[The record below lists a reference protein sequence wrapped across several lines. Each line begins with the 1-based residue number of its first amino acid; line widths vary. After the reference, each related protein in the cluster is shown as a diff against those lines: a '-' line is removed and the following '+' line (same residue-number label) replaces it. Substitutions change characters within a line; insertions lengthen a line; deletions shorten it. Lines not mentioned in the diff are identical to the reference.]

1 MAAIPDRFR
10 QWFDRQGWKI
20 LPHQRDMAERFRR
33 GQSTLLTAP
42 TGTGKT
48 LAGFLGSLIDLTEGD
63 WAERKPSGLH
73 TLYISP
79 LKALNYDIERNVTAL
94 IEALDLPVRIESRTG
109 DTSQYRRQRQRAKP
123 PHILLTTPESLM
135 LLLSYPEAAQMFG
148 SLEAV
153 IIDEIHQVAASK
165 RGDLIALALAQLEA
179 YRPGVRRIGLS
190 ATVAEPGVFCA
201 WLGPAGQP
209 VDHLDSPAG
218 KPPRVSI
225 LKTQQVVPYTG
236 FMAQYAVPEILREIG
251 KASTTIVFVNT
262 RAQAELLF
270 QFLWEA
276 NGDNLPIGIYH
287 ASLTRELRLKTMKAM
302 AEGKLRGLVATSA
315 VELGI
320 DWGDVDVVIQ
330 VGAPKG
336 VSRLLQRIGR
346 SNHQVNQPSK
356 AFLVPA
362 NRFEVLEC
370 EAAMTAIAQR
380 ELDGEAPLPGAQDV
394 AIQFIMNAACSA
406 PVTPEGLYRILQTS
420 WSYRYLTFEAF
431 EQLFRFVVDGGYVLR
446 AYDRWHRL
454 AQTEDGWV
462 PASPAFVRRHRQNIG
477 VIIEAGKLKVRRRH
491 GRGGKI
497 LGDIE
502 EQFGQALR
510 PGDTFYFAGQVLA
523 FERIVDMTLEA
534 RASQATEPMIPSY
547 MGGQMPLSTFLA
559 DGVRG
564 LLQTPEAVA
573 RLPAPV
579 RGWLWLQAQFS
590 ELPGRRQLLVESFPR
605 GTLNTVVFYTFEGRR
620 ANQTL
625 GMLVSR
631 RMERRGLHPLT
642 FTVTDYGLAITSLEP
657 VTEDAV
663 TDLLAPDILADD
675 LQEWLGESP
684 MLKRSFRRVAT
695 IAGLVEQNHNAA
707 RKTLKQ
713 VTFSTDLIYDV
724 LRKYEPDHVLLAL
737 ARTDAEREL
746 LDLDRL
752 ADMILAFEGRV
763 LFRALPRPSPL
774 SLPVILDVRTERLP
788 GGGMEAL
795 LHQQAIQ
802 ATADALIGDVEAE
815 VGHGL
820 VA

>member
-1 MAAIPDRFR
+1 MATIPDRFR
-10 QWFDRQGWKI
+10 QWFDQQGWKI

-48 LAGFLGSLIDLTEGD
+48 LAGFLGSLIDI
-63 WAERKPSGLH
+63 AERQPSGLH

-79 LKALNYDIERNVTAL
+79 LKALNYDIERNVAAL
-94 IEALDLPVRIESRTG
+94 IAALDLPIRVESRTG
-109 DTSQYRRQRQRAKP
+109 DTTQYRRQRQRAKP

-148 SLEAV
+148 ALEAIV
-153 IIDEIHQVAASK
+153 IDEIHQVAASK

-179 YRPGVRRIGLS
+179 FRPGVRRVGLS
-190 ATVAEPGVFCA
+190 ATVADPDVFRA
-201 WLGPAGQP
+201 WLGPAGRP
-209 VDHLDSPAG
+209 VEHLDSPAG
-218 KPPRVSI
+218 KPPQVSI
-225 LKTQQVVPYTG
+225 LKTKQPVPYTG
-236 FMAQYAVPEILREIG
+236 FMAQFAVPEILREIG
-251 KASTTIVFVNT
+251 KAQTTIVFVNT

-276 NGDNLPIGIYH
+276 NSDNLPIGIYH
-287 ASLTRELRLKTMKAM
+287 ASLTRELRLKTMQAM
-302 AEGKLRGLVATSA
+302 AAGQLRGLVATSA

-346 SNHQVNQPSK
+346 SNHQVDQPSK

-370 EAAMTAIAQR
+370 EAAMTAISHR

-406 PVTPEGLYRILQTS
+406 PVTPEGLYTILKTS
-420 WSYRYLTFEAF
+420 WSYQYLTYEAF
-431 EQLFRFVVDGGYVLR
+431 EQLFRFVIDGGYVLR

-454 AQTEDGWV
+454 VETGDGWV

-491 GRGGKI
+491 GRGGRI

-502 EQFGQALR
+502 EQFGQSLR

-534 RASQATEPMIPSY
+534 RASQAREPMIPSY

-564 LLQTPEAVA
+564 LLQSPEAVA
-573 RLPAPV
+573 KLPAPV
-579 RGWLWLQAQFS
+579 RDWLRLQAQFS

-605 GTLNTVVFYTFEGRR
+605 GTLNSVVFYTFEGRR

-625 GMLVSR
+625 GMLISR

-657 VTEDAV
+657 VTGDDVGA
-663 TDLLAPDILADD
+663 LLAADILADD
-675 LQEWLGESP
+675 LQEWLVESP

-695 IAGLVEQNHNAA
+695 IAGLVEQNNNAS

-724 LRKYEPDHVLLAL
+724 LRKYEPGHVLLAL

-752 ADMILAFEGRV
+752 ADMILAFEGQV
-763 LFRALPRPSPL
+763 LFRELPRPSPL

-802 ATADALIGDVEAE
+802 ATADSLIEDVQAE
-815 VGHGL
+815 VAHGR